1 MKLLMVSGD
10 RQTPVGEVGPFHTM
24 QERFST
30 HFERIDVLCPQPPRA
45 VTTKTIHGNV
55 HFHPATCG
63 RLGMRS
69 YIAKRGTEL
78 IEQHGH
84 DLIVSHDYGWF
95 YNGLGS
101 AAISKRTGV
110 PYVSEIHHVPGF
122 PRAADRREVFDKL
135 IARRYINW
143 AKSRAAAFRVV
154 NHKEMPPLLQSW
166 GVPKSKILVLGS
178 LYIDLDL
185 FSPFS
190 DLEEAVDGVSPKKW
204 DLVFVGRLVNNKGLI
219 TIIDALYQ
227 LKYRMR
233 PLKLLIVGRGPM
245 RAAVE
250 ERVKKHELEKHVEF
264 VEWLET
270 PKDLAECLSLRVGD
284 KAVFTLDRGEIFIRA
299 VHLDRHSWRKR
310 IEKAA
315 GRASLGSLTAD
326 EILDKPP
333 GSFDGGEGNPARV
346 TSKKLPIS
354 AGRSSMEW
362 LPPKSKLKNTESFP
376 LTVRGSFLE
385 EALEASKANYAA
397 HGSTIANI
405 QIKISKSEIL
415 SAKHDFLCVS
425 AE

>member
-24 QERFST
+24 QGRFST
-30 HFERIDVLCPQPPRA
+30 HFERIDVLCPKPPKA

-78 IEQHGH
+78 VKQHGH

-95 YNGLGS
+95 YNGRGS

-122 PRAADRREVFDKL
+122 PRAADRREVFDKF

-185 FSPFS
+185 FNPFS
-190 DLEEAVDGVSPKKW
+190 DLKEAVAGVSPKKW

-250 ERVKKHELEKHVEF
+250 ARVKKHELEKHVEF

-270 PKDLAECLSLRVGD
+270 PKDLADVY
-284 KAVFTLDRGEIFIRA
+284 
-299 VHLDRHSWRKR
+299 
-310 IEKAA
+310 
-315 GRASLGSLTAD
+315 RASRAILCASTCEGGPRVTVEAMACGTPAVSTPVGIMGELIEDGKNGAICRFDYASLAASIERVIGD
-326 EILDKPP
+326 EVKLAEM
-333 GSFDGGEGNPARV
+333 GVRARV
-346 TSKKLPIS
+346 DVLKFEYDEAI
-354 AGRSSMEW
+354 AGYANG
-362 LPPKSKLKNTESFP
+362 LKG
-376 LTVRGSFLE
+376 LV
-385 EALEASKANYAA
+385 
-397 HGSTIANI
+397 
-405 QIKISKSEIL
+405 
-415 SAKHDFLCVS
+415 AK
-425 AE
+425 